1 MPDSR
6 SVDRS
11 RRVFAFAVLAALVMG
26 SAAPAQEKPAADGA
40 FVTVASPIDEKEF
53 ERLKAD
59 INRLRADPARPV
71 KTIVFDF
78 NPEGKDASSPNFGG
92 PYELAKFIRDLA
104 NNGVKTV
111 AFVRAK
117 LTGHSVLPAIA
128 CADLVMS
135 NDAGRLGPVVD
146 QDSQL
151 PEPAERK
158 IYAEFAGRLR
168 RGVVAKM
175 LDKSVAIFGGTDDQG
190 TYVYFAS
197 DDDDPTFVNAKARR
211 PVAALP
217 PGVLGSY
224 TAAEA
229 TTYQLC
235 TAFAE
240 TREQVA
246 ALYNISAGGLKADLL
261 NGRTPKPTRIE
272 IDDKIDDAL
281 KAKLRR
287 QFDSV
292 RRENE
297 NTVFLVIRRGD
308 GDASSAAEIA
318 AEIANLQDA
327 NGQPI
332 RTVAVLTGPTKDL
345 AVLLTLA
352 CSEIVMYK
360 GEADSAT
367 LGPCK
372 GVLDGS
378 TAPKA
383 NIEAFRAALV
393 ETAER
398 QRTSQLI
405 ARGFIESDLV
415 VLRVRNSKTNGREI
429 MTPDQ
434 VEAANDRDGKVWVVE
449 STIKEKG
456 ELLELKAQTAKEFG
470 IASRLIA
477 TNDPADALKSYG
489 FDPKAVRTLESHW
502 LDSVAAFLR
511 RWEISALLIIIGIGG
526 VIMELKAPGLA
537 VPGIVAAIC
546 FVLFFWSQS
555 KLSGDIVYLAVLLFI
570 LGIALMGVEI
580 FILPGFGVCGISGI
594 LLLLTGLVLATVDK
608 VPQTT
613 EEWRGFG
620 MGIIEYGLTFAGGV
634 SLAFLFAR
642 FLPKIPYANRIMLKA
657 PVDSGDGGE
666 PLANVPGAEKAALL
680 LGRTGTALSML
691 RPAGSA
697 RFGDIITDVVSE
709 GGYIAAETAIVVVEV
724 EGNRIVVAPAR

>member
-1 MPDSR
+1 MSDSR

-11 RRVFAFAVLAALVMG
+11 RRVLALALVALFAMG
-26 SAAPAQEKPAADGA
+26 TSAPAQEKPAADGA

-53 ERLKAD
+53 ERIRAD
-59 INRLRADPARPV
+59 INRLRADPVRPV
-71 KTIVFDF
+71 TTVVFDF

-92 PYELAKFIRDLA
+92 PYGLAKFIRDLA

-111 AFVRAK
+111 AFVHAK

-135 NDAGRLGPVVD
+135 EDGGRLGPVVD

-151 PEPAERK
+151 PEPNERK
-158 IYAEFAGRLR
+158 IYADFAGQLR
-168 RGVVAKM
+168 RGVVSKM
-175 LDKSVAIFGGTDDQG
+175 LDKSVAIFGGLENQSQ
-190 TYVYFAS
+190 VYFAS
-197 DDDDPTFVNAKARR
+197 DDPDFENANARS

-224 TAAEA
+224 TAREA
-229 TTYQLC
+229 STYQLC
-235 TAFAE
+235 TAIAE

-246 ALYNISAGGLKADLL
+246 ALYNISASGLKADLL
-261 NGRTPKPTRIE
+261 NGRTPKPTRID

-308 GDASSAAEIA
+308 GDASAAAEIA
-318 AEIANLQDA
+318 AEIATLQDA
-327 NGQPI
+327 KGQPI

-360 GEADSAT
+360 GEADQAT
-367 LGPCK
+367 LGSCK

-383 NIEAFRAALV
+383 NIEAFRSALV

-398 QRTSQLI
+398 QRTSVLI
-405 ARGFIESDLV
+405 ARGFVESDLV

-429 MTPDQ
+429 MTPEQ
-434 VEAANDRDGKVWVVE
+434 VEAANDREGKVWMAE
-449 STIKEKG
+449 ATIKEKG
-456 ELLELKAQTAKEFG
+456 ELLELKAQIAKELG
-470 IASRLIA
+470 IASRLIG

-511 RWEISALLIIIGIGG
+511 RWEISALLIIVGIGG
-526 VIMELKAPGLA
+526 IIMELKAPGLA
-537 VPGIVAAIC
+537 VPGIIAAIC

-594 LLLLTGLVLATVDK
+594 LLLLIGLVLATVDK
-608 VPQTT
+608 VPQTSS
-613 EEWRGFG
+613 EWRGFG
-620 MGIIEYGLTFAGGV
+620 MGIVEYGLTFAGGV

-657 PVDSGDGGE
+657 PSDIGATGE